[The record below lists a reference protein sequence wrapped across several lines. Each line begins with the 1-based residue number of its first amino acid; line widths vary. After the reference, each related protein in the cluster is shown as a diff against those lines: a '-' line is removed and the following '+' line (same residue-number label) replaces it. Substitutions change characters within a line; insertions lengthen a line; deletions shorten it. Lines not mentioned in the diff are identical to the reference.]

1 MLDSNVLDLL
11 KGLDAVLVSRDATV
25 IDAFTQALVLSKIAE
40 PNGLHGPLQK
50 MYYELCSLRREL
62 DQLKWDMEARQKRS
76 VDGTTWVS
84 PYPYYTTTT
93 ADTSGY
99 WREPDIYGM
108 GRLTGV
114 GLNPLKDT
122 TVEAASPTDPDA
134 FILTDPDTGDSMSVK
149 YK

>member
-11 KGLDAVLVSRDATV
+11 KGLDALLVSKDPTV
-25 IDAFTQALVLSKIAE
+25 IDAFTQAFVLSKIAE
-40 PNGLHGPLQK
+40 PNGLQGPLQK

-93 ADTSGY
+93 ADTSRY
-99 WREPDIYGM
+99 WREPEIYGKS
-108 GRLTGV
+108 GYLI
-114 GLNPLKDT
+114 KDT

-134 FILTDPDTGDSMSVK
+134 FVLTDPDTGDSMSVK

>member
-1 MLDSNVLDLL
+1 MLDTNVLDLL
-11 KGLDAVLVSRDATV
+11 KGLDAVLVSRDPTV

-50 MYYELCSLRREL
+50 MYYELCSIRREL
-62 DQLKWDMEARQKRS
+62 DQLKWDMEARQQRS
-76 VDGTTWVS
+76 VDGAKWVS
-84 PYPYYTTTT
+84 PYSSYTTTT
-93 ADTSGY
+93 ADLSGY
-99 WREPDIYGM
+99 WREPEIYGKS
-108 GRLTGV
+108 GYFI
-114 GLNPLKDT
+114 KDT